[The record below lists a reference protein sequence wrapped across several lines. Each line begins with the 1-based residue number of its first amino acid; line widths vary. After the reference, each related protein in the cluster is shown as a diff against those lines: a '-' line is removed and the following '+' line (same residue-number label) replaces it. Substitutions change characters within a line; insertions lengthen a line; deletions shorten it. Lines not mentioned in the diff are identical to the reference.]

1 MPKAK
6 IPNELYDK
14 VIEQVLVLDRSLSDA
29 AKILDL
35 DDTTIGRIVKTF
47 QLVKAGDW
55 DSVIEQIYNGKTN
68 PRHIEYAA
76 NKVGFTIPDEVYM
89 AHQAYCDLQKERK
102 AKRAANVLASVPVEP
117 VAVVQPVSSK
127 ANDDANTA
135 FYLTTLLSE
144 IKRQNELLE
153 QLMDTVL
160 PKLINTN
167 ADVIVERLSRC
178 EQFLDNIKYNTK
190 GRKNGKFD

>member
-29 AKILDL
+29 ARIIGL
-35 DDTTIGRIVKTF
+35 DDTTTGRIVKTF

-55 DSVIEQIYNGKTN
+55 DGIIEQINNGKTN

-76 NKVGFTIPDEVYM
+76 NKVGFTVPDEVYQ
-89 AHQAYCDLQKERK
+89 AHQAYCDLQKARK
-102 AKRAANVLASVPVEP
+102 IKRAANVLAPVPVEQPIQPP
-117 VAVVQPVSSK
+117 VTAQ

-135 FYLTTLLSE
+135 FYLTTLLAE

-160 PKLINTN
+160 PKVVNTN
-167 ADVIVERLSRC
+167 TDVIVERLSRC

-190 GRKNGKFD
+190 GRKNGKYD